1 MANEA
6 ELIRIMQQSE
16 LLMKVFDRVKLLGL
30 KSYYIGAGCIAQTAW
45 NHLTGRSLNYG
56 IADIDIVYY
65 EDQDLSSEAEEI
77 IVNSGTRLF
86 ADIPIALDIKNQA
99 RVHLWYEKKFGI
111 PLQPYRSLEE
121 AIQSWPTTATSLGVR
136 QEFNGEWVIYAPYG
150 LTDLLSMKL
159 RANKKLITEEI
170 YRNKVNKWL
179 VNWPEL
185 QVIGWHEQLDEK
197 ESE

>member
-1 MANEA
+1 MNNES

-45 NHLTGRSLNYG
+45 NHLTSRPLHYG
-56 IADIDIVYY
+56 ISDIDIVYY

-77 IVNSGTRLF
+77 IINRGKRQF

-136 QEFNGEWVIYAPYG
+136 QELNGEWVIYAPYG
-150 LTDLLSMKL
+150 LTDLLTMKL

-170 YRNKVNKWL
+170 YRKKVNKWL

-185 QVIGWHEQLDEK
+185 QVIEWN
-197 ESE
+197 ESTR